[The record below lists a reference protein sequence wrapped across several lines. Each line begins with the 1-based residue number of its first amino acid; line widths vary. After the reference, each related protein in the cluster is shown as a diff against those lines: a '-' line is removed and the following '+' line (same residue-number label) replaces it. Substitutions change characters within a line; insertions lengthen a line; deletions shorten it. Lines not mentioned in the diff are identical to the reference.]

1 MKKFLMIA
9 FVSILSGCFFSTPN
23 STFYLLES
31 NSDMEAVSQKR
42 LNIAVQDVL
51 LPDYLQKPQIVLQK
65 ENSPELKV
73 SEFNRWG
80 SDLEGMI
87 QNTLI
92 EDLQRAFPQ
101 AAVKP
106 LLFGTKANYVIK
118 LNIEKMTGF
127 LREDAILSGT
137 WQILNSYGKILKQ
150 SDFKLKT
157 PAGKTYGSYV
167 SAQSKLISEL
177 AKTLS
182 ENLILF

>member
-1 MKKFLMIA
+1 MKKIVLCLM
-9 FVSILSGCFFSTPN
+9 VSLLSGCFFSTPN

-31 NSDMEAVSQKR
+31 NAELEPVSQKR
-42 LNIAVQDVL
+42 LSIAVQDVL

-92 EDLQRAFPQ
+92 EDFQRSFPQ
-101 AAVKP
+101 GTIKP
-106 LLFGTKANYVIK
+106 LLFGSSAQYIVK

-127 LREDAILSGT
+127 LRQDAVLSGS
-137 WQILNSYGKILKQ
+137 WQILNRSNKVLRQ
-150 SDFKLKT
+150 ADFKLAT
-157 PAGKTYGSYV
+157 PAGRTYGSYV

-177 AKTLS
+177 ACEIAQAIEAL
-182 ENLILF
+182 